1 MNNDSIHGWITLARY
16 CEISGETRAAVHTRV
31 SDGHWQRGKHYVAP
45 DGGAAWVNT
54 DAIRDWIVGDT
65 AAPVPDP
72 AGVIARSVAEL
83 LPEAV
88 EVVRP
93 KATFVAYVPELLQ
106 EDEMATPLYANLTGM
121 DMAVE
126 GTTGLVL
133 GPLTAVPRSARQFVT
148 EKDCEEWCAKQTEA
162 VYFCASVVLPYV

>member
-31 SDGHWQRGKHYVAP
+31 SDGHWQRGVHYVAP

-65 AAPVPDP
+65 AAPAVTVLELKPVQSLP
-72 AGVIARSVAEL
+72 VEAAE
-83 LPEAV
+83 
-88 EVVRP
+88 
-93 KATFVAYVPELLQ
+93 ATFVAYVPEVLQ
-106 EDEMATPLYANLTGM
+106 DDELATPLYANLTGM

-126 GTTGLVL
+126 GTTGLIL

-148 EKDCEEWCAKQTEA
+148 EKDCEAWCAKQTEA